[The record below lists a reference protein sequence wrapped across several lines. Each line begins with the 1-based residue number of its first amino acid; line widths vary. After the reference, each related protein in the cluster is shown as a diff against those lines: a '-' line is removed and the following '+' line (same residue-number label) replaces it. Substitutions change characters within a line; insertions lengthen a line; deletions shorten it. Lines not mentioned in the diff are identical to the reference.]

1 MVSMLIGAILSDYDG
16 TLCPTASISSKENT
30 IPEEIEKILWDI
42 SEMIPVC
49 ILSSKDFD
57 FLHRRTRFANVTS
70 CIMGIETLVLRRH
83 KVNVDVYA
91 SAHSEEAKR
100 TMECQG
106 LDCIKDSYLMDQDN
120 TLQYNS
126 QILYQ
131 LAELVRVNFNEIRIE
146 LKFTVTHKKILA
158 GITLDWRHM
167 DDWKTFKT
175 SSEPQLKKMII
186 EKHKEFDLKQSNIYI
201 QTYSTHPFIDIYSI
215 RCNKGMAY
223 DRIISMTSLVH
234 KKRPNVIYLGDS
246 ENDNPG
252 FRKATI
258 SVGIQSDTRLKPK
271 LDCEYNLP
279 ISKLS
284 IFLKNLVTNRLEFSP
299 SLLTI

>member
-1 MVSMLIGAILSDYDG
+1 MRVDAILSDYDG
-16 TLCPTASISSKENT
+16 TLSPTASINSKENA
-30 IPEEIEKILWDI
+30 IPEDIENILWDI

-83 KVNVDVYA
+83 KVNVDA
-91 SAHSEEAKR
+91 SAYFEGEAGR
-100 TMECQG
+100 TLECQDLG
-106 LDCIKDSYLMDQDN
+106 CIKDSYLMDPDN
-120 TLQYNS
+120 ILQYNS

-131 LAELVRVNFNEIRIE
+131 LAELVRANFNEIRIDR
-146 LKFTVTHKKILA
+146 KFTVTNKKVLA

-167 DDWKTFKT
+167 DDWKIFRTN
-175 SSEPQLKKMII
+175 SEPQLKEMII
-186 EKHKEFDLKQSNIYI
+186 EKQNELGSKQSNIYV

-215 RCNKGMAY
+215 TCNKGMAY
-223 DRIISMTSLVH
+223 DRIISMIPIVD
-234 KKRPNVIYLGDS
+234 KKLTNVIYLGDS

-258 SVGIQSDTRLKPK
+258 AVGVQSYTRLKPN
-271 LDCEYNLP
+271 LDCKYNLH

-284 IFLKNLVTNRLEFSP
+284 IFLKNLLMNRLEFSP
-299 SLLTI
+299 SLITM